1 MNAFTTTEDFVAA
14 GLSANAGLS
23 GGMNDEAQRA
33 RLFDQF
39 NAYWVNAASEGVPY
53 DTIGTM
59 SVMASIYG
67 ILAKYGKTT
76 TAEYLEIMAESV
88 RSGEF
93 SVQPNV

>member
-1 MNAFTTTEDFVAA
+1 MNAYTPAEAFAVATVAA
-14 GLSANAGLS
+14 APV
-23 GGMNDEAQRA
+23 NDEAQRA

-76 TAEYLEIMAESV
+76 TAEYLEILAESV

-93 SVQPNV
+93 SVKQGA

>member
-1 MNAFTTTEDFVAA
+1 MNAYTPAQAFAA
-14 GLSANAGLS
+14 APV
-23 GGMNDEAQRA
+23 NDEAQRA

-76 TAEYLEIMAESV
+76 TAEYLEILAESV

-93 SVQPNV
+93 SVTQGA

>member
-1 MNAFTTTEDFVAA
+1 MNAYTPAQAFAAATVAA
-14 GLSANAGLS
+14 APV
-23 GGMNDEAQRA
+23 NDEAQRA

-76 TAEYLEIMAESV
+76 TAEYLEILAESV

-93 SVQPNV
+93 SVTQGV

>member
-1 MNAFTTTEDFVAA
+1 MNAFTSAEAF
-14 GLSANAGLS
+14 ANATIAAPV
-23 GGMNDEAQRA
+23 NDEAQRV

-59 SVMASIYG
+59 SVMAAIYG

-93 SVQPNV
+93 SVKPNA